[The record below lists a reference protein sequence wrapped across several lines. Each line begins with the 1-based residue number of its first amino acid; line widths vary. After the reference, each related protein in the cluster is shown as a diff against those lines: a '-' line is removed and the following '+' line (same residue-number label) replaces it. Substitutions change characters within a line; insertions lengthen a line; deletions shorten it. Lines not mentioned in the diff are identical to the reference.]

1 MPVSKNAA
9 SARKGKAVEHLVAA
23 FCVLATGGELNAL
36 TALVDDEGVDL
47 GLKRRNGTRTLDVQV
62 KARFSDEEGSA
73 QLRRGRFIANV
84 RLETFRPRDDLY
96 VLYVAVNGKRAEI
109 EMAWLV
115 PSEDLA
121 SHGAK
126 VEINGKPHLRLTA
139 SAKPETKDKWRR
151 YRLAREELPAA
162 LMAVVE
168 AMEAPAGQ

>member
-23 FCVLATGGELNAL
+23 FCVLATEGELNAL

-62 KARFSDEEGSA
+62 KARFSDEDGSA

-96 VLYVAVNGKRAEI
+96 ILYVAVNGGTSHKHSSLAAGRPGRLSGLDRWALDKPADPPKAEDQG
-109 EMAWLV
+109 V
-115 PSEDLA
+115 
-121 SHGAK
+121 H
-126 VEINGKPHLRLTA
+126 
-139 SAKPETKDKWRR
+139 
-151 YRLAREELPAA
+151 
-162 LMAVVE
+162 
-168 AMEAPAGQ
+168 